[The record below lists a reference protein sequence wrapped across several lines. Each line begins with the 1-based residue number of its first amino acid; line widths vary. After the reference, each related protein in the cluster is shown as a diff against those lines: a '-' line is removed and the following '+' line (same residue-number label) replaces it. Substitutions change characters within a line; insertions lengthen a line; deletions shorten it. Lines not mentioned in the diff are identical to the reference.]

1 MGRAR
6 LGTLYKKS
14 PDAKKWSGAFTHPVT
29 GKRVVCHGLY
39 SDKQSSRAA
48 LDRMIKEAERC
59 AEGLED
65 PCIAQRRRPISEP
78 FSDDAARMLAVIIRR
93 FNEQGAGMNMSD
105 VARETGITSKRRLLA
120 IVDELERSGRVRTVR
135 LRDRGQPRIL
145 EPIAS
150 GPSDKDPDTTPG
162 SVDGFRHREVRHD
175 QR

>member
-1 MGRAR
+1 MSEVFFGNSDREIEYVRDYVDDPRDLVR
-6 LGTLYKKS
+6 LPPGVALVCNPAWGS
-14 PDAKKWSGAFTHPVT
+14 QRVAFRPP
-29 GKRVVCHGLY
+29 Y
-39 SDKQSSRAA
+39 SKVWDFGP
-48 LDRMIKEAERC
+48 KETAD
-59 AEGLED
+59 LLH
-65 PCIAQRRRPISEP
+65 RPISEP